1 MILSEH
7 ESLNF
12 KNNDKQWL
20 FTLPISNRNS
30 ISNLPGLP
38 IAVWGCIRVYHDQR
52 NATITR

>member
-12 KNNDKQWL
+12 KNTDKQWL